1 MEFKKM
7 RKFNLGKKASGL
19 LNIFV
24 VIVLSVMLFISL
36 NTFLVDNVVRS
47 GRDPNNDP
55 VMANITESQTKLT
68 ATKDSMEEISNE
80 MSGDIEGISES
91 NILIAGLY
99 VAAGVLSV
107 FKLMFKSVQYM
118 TGGMNAMI
126 APLAPAVPEIAWFV
140 GGLVVVLTIYILFK
154 MLEAISGRT
163 NI

>member
-1 MEFKKM
+1 M